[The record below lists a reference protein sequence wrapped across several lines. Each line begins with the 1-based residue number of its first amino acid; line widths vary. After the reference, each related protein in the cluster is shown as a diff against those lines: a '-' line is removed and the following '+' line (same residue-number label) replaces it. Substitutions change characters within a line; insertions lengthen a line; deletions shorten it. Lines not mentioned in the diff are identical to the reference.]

1 MSLANLPAGK
11 RFAFSILD
19 DTDDSTLEN
28 VLPVYELL
36 KHRGLRT
43 TKTVWVCDCP
53 EGSKEFFAA
62 DTLDRQPYLEFV
74 RGLARDGFEIAFH
87 GATMESSRRERT
99 VQALELLHNEFGQ
112 YPKIFCNHGFN
123 RENVYWGEKRFHTGV
138 LRMLA
143 GLGQRR
149 AGGFYRG
156 DDPNSEYFWGD
167 ICREKVKYVRNFT
180 FKSLNILSMNPEMPY
195 ALRAAPYVNYWFS
208 TSDAPDVDA
217 FTSLLTRERIDR
229 LEQDG
234 GVCILSTHLGKGF
247 TRDGKVDSR
256 VVDILQYLSTKDGW
270 FVPVS
275 DILDH
280 LLAQRAAHGHLTA
293 WQLLCLE
300 TRFLVD
306 QIVGARS

>member
-1 MSLANLPAGK
+1 MSVANLPAGK

-36 KHRGLRT
+36 KRLGLRT
-43 TKTVWVCDCP
+43 TKTVWVYNCP
-53 EGSKEFFAA
+53 EGSEEFFAA
-62 DTLDRQPYLEFV
+62 DTLERQPYLEFV
-74 RGLARDGFEIAFH
+74 RRLARDGYEIAFH
-87 GATMESSRRERT
+87 GATMESSPRERT

-123 RENVYWGEKRFHTGV
+123 RDNVYWGEKRFHTRV
-138 LRMLA
+138 LRILA
-143 GLGQRR
+143 RLRQRR
-149 AGGFYRG
+149 AGGYYGG
-156 DDPNSEYFWGD
+156 DDQNSEYFWGD
-167 ICREKVKYVRNFT
+167 LCRDKVKYVRNFT
-180 FKSLNILSMNPEMPY
+180 FKALDVLSMNPEMPY
-195 ALRAAPYVNYWFS
+195 ALRATPYVNYWFS
-208 TSDAPDVDA
+208 TSDAPDVNT
-217 FTSLLTRERIDR
+217 FTSLLSRGRIDR

-247 TRDGKVDSR
+247 ARDGKVDPQ

-280 LLAQRAAHGHLTA
+280 LLAQRTVRGHLTA

-300 TRFLVD
+300 ARFFVG
-306 QIVGARS
+306 QMVGARS